1 MLRTA
6 LIAAALAVSTP
17 ALAHD
22 RYYYSSPSVAVSTPS
37 LSFSFGVGPDVV
49 YVREPY
55 YVAPSRYYY
64 YPAPRWSD
72 RDDHRWHSHRHH
84 RHHRDDRRD

>member
-6 LIAAALAVSTP
+6 LIVAALTVSAP

-22 RYYYSSPSVAVSTPS
+22 RYYYSSPSVVMSTPS

-55 YVAPSRYYY
+55 YVAPSRHYY
-64 YPAPRWSD
+64 YPAPRWDD
-72 RDDHRWHSHRHH
+72 RHWHSHRHH
-84 RHHRDDRRD
+84 RHHRDGRRD